1 MTTNF
6 SDFIDSVKK
15 GMNARGYISNIQKVK
30 KGNGVPLSV
39 ITFYHGMAC
48 VSPIIYLEDFYQMFL
63 EGLPMT
69 EILTKIENIFV
80 EQSEKCDNLKE
91 ILNFNFVKR
100 KVMPCLVRKTGN
112 SLLTDEIV
120 SNEWHDLAV
129 TFRII
134 FQDEKVGDISILIS
148 KHLLKLWPVTE
159 NELANIAMENLK
171 NCQMEFCSLREKV
184 SEFCSLQEK
193 VSEFP
198 FFGYIDMATAI
209 NSCPPIYFM
218 TNEASYYGAS
228 MILDKK
234 NLEQIA
240 RLLDGDFYLI
250 PSSIHEM
257 LCVPVNSDLDKD
269 FLEYLL
275 EDVNKTQV
283 LPEEILEWHLYRYH
297 VDKKELTYP

>member
-30 KGNGVPLSV
+30 KGNGIPLSG
-39 ITFYHGMAC
+39 ITFYRGASC

-80 EQSEKCDNLKE
+80 EQSELCGNVKE

-100 KVMPCLVRKTGN
+100 KILPCLVRKTGN
-112 SLLTDEIV
+112 ALLTDEIV

-134 FQDEKVGDISILIS
+134 FQDEKAGDISVLIS
-148 KHLLKLWPVTE
+148 KRLLEMWPVTE
-159 NELANIAMENLK
+159 NELANIAKDNLK
-171 NCQMEFCSLREKV
+171 KCQMH
-184 SEFCSLQEK
+184 FCSLQEK
-193 VSEFP
+193 ISEMLIFE
-198 FFGYIDMATAI
+198 YIEAEAAA
-209 NSCPPIYFM
+209 NVYPPIYIM

-228 MILDKK
+228 MILDEE

-257 LCVPVNSDLDKD
+257 LCIPVNSDLDKD
-269 FLEYLL
+269 FLKYLL

-297 VDKKELTYP
+297 ADKKELTYP